1 MTPVAATLLGV
12 DWRTPAAFA
21 LLAVV
26 VGALV
31 ARRRRG
37 APAVRFAPGPFLDG
51 GVPTP
56 DGGARV
62 GGGGALPTTAR
73 TRLAILPGVLGALGL
88 AALVAAIARPSA
100 SEPEPLR
107 VEGIDLLLGLD
118 VSSSMTAGDLAAG
131 RTRLDVARAAA
142 LDFVRARPH
151 DRIGLLT
158 FARFPDLACPP
169 TLDHAA
175 LRTILARVATVRG
188 EGPEDATGIGTAVAR
203 AAQALERSPA
213 RSKVVVL
220 LTDGEENVALST
232 APGEIAP
239 VHAAQLCVALAV
251 RVYAVAIGAGGA
263 GGRRAVDPG
272 VVADVAK
279 RTGGDF
285 FRATDADGLAAAY
298 ARIDALERTAIDT
311 PRQVPVD
318 RFGPWLAVALAC
330 LVAARVLEAAG
341 VGGAP

>member
-1 MTPVAATLLGV
+1 MTCGTLALLGF

-21 LLAVV
+21 LVAVV
-26 VGALV
+26 VVALV
-31 ARRRRG
+31 VRARRG
-37 APAVRFAPGPFLDG
+37 APAVRFAPGAFLAD

-56 DGGARV
+56 DGAGVV
-62 GGGGALPTTAR
+62 GGGGALPSTAR
-73 TRLAILPGVLGALGL
+73 SRLAVLPRALAAAGL
-88 AALVAAIARPSA
+88 VALVAAIARPTT

-131 RTRLDVARAAA
+131 RTRLDVAREAA
-142 LDFVRARPH
+142 LDFVRARPQ

-203 AAQALERSPA
+203 AAQALERSRA

-220 LTDGEENVALST
+220 LTDGEENVALAT

-239 VHAAQLCVALAV
+239 VHAAQLCVALGV

-285 FRATDADGLAAAY
+285 FRATDAAGLSAAY
-298 ARIDALERTAIDT
+298 ARIDALERTAVDT
-311 PRQVPVD
+311 PRQVAVD
-318 RFGPWLAVALAC
+318 RFAGWLVVALAC
-330 LVAARVLEAAG
+330 LVAARVLAAAG